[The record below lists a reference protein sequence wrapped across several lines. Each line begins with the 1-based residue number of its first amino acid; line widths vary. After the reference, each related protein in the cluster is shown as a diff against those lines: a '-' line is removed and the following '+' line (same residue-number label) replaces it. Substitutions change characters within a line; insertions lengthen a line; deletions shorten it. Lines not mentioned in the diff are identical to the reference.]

1 MADYTPKYVN
11 PTEANR
17 YGSKSTRITKPQ
29 STAGAYQN
37 VNAGEAQRYI
47 TSQNQ
52 LGGQTF
58 NLRYGGVDYTLD
70 QSQIGWMQDRYK
82 KSFDSYYKNTVE
94 DSQRLLSGA
103 MPTAFERSYG
113 SNQLDQQLYSMGLPS
128 SKYLGSMMKDYSDWY
143 GDGATY
149 QFDDQASKYITDE
162 FKKTWKYEYTTE
174 DQARKVKGLMPLA
187 LEQSYADSYTD
198 EQLKKAGLPPSMKLS
213 DFTTPYEERVATQ
226 NRMQDFYLAVGA
238 EVFDMKARR
247 GVENDS
253 QKYDDL
259 GVGFGYAPK
268 STDVKDAFEIEQ
280 TSGTQLWQDT
290 FYNMLEKP
298 EWADVAALY
307 KQTKTADDL
316 DPGKYDDNAAYR
328 EARIKAINSENK
340 AAASTDLSITYDD
353 FISQYNTKLER
364 QFRALKIVDDATAAA
379 KGETVTYG
387 DYADAMDAQRKSETY
402 AGITDRAT
410 ARQYAETAFS
420 SDPNADP
427 TAILRGMY
435 DGGVDFKHIRQAKNR
450 LMEINSGTENKAVR
464 DGISAA
470 YDTLNTANTQK
481 QQAASKEAANKSTS
495 FIDAALEYFVSGMLA
510 QNAGTA
516 QGSSR
521 DIAMSASKEAS
532 GMASET
538 LSRATAKADKIRKD
552 ALVAAD
558 IIDGYYG
565 SAFTT
570 VSKDD
575 ATKAFKSYIKYDG
588 KNIDP
593 DSLDAA
599 KAALADMGL
608 TNYEIGVIEESVES
622 DEQSGVGKFLM
633 RLLYPD
639 SGVDNTQVNT
649 INQGYDWAATQ
660 QYNAS
665 RSGKGAKSDLSEL
678 MQIARKRVTAE
689 GIMSNYDFDQAIR
702 VNGQSGTLDPT
713 ESARNY
719 YLEVEA
725 PKSGAT
731 PEQAAQMW
739 ASWTP
744 EFQAQ
749 YTDWFSGSSMSNP
762 EVAKSMDEVIAY
774 QGIGS
779 IAPKVVAGLANSA
792 VGLADMTASFV
803 DGRSDTWDFT
813 KDVQDFTSYIS
824 NYGRTN
830 QSLATQGIS
839 AASDI
844 GAEIARMYLLNAA
857 GGALLGNG
865 SKLATAASSATS
877 KGMRTLA
884 KVGAYTV
891 KSSPFILNA
900 MGGYYNEATQGG
912 ASIDQARSYALVMG
926 ALEGFTESW
935 QTDAIWGKVLGK
947 NMSASIAKSAG
958 KTFSSGMLTKA
969 KFINL
974 AASFLGEATEEGASY
989 AGSWLMSAKLQGW
1002 NEQPFSVEELAKQSL
1017 MGGFIGMLGGA
1028 LSLPSMNEARITA
1041 EYMSKSGNY
1050 NTEYQDILVSAMFAN
1065 SMPESFKE
1073 QAIAQGYKAILPI
1086 AEYKSAFEN
1095 VNQSRE
1101 QLINGEKQHA
1111 QDMDA
1116 MQQAFE
1122 KRVKPSEKAERMLD
1136 LLRMDGVDPAS
1147 EEFSRARES
1156 LLKYGTVE
1164 EATTKHNAA
1173 VQKATDSYAAVKQ
1186 QQNRAIEKSM
1196 EKVRAHHAVL
1206 ADLFADDIAYMAE
1219 KTAADTADNQN
1230 YKQFAYAMQR
1240 IDELTQQGITS
1251 GAEYEAAVEALG
1263 QSQQLR
1269 DRIFDLRTKTENR
1282 GVTTPEKMRAARA
1295 GNAEA
1300 FVKKNKPANS
1310 KSKVIN
1316 ATEAE
1321 AKQTVSESEPA
1332 AQLAPDTAAAPQTSA
1347 ETTTAQQ
1354 PSPETMYA
1362 VDQNAKESVNA
1373 IRQIA
1378 RTAQKYIVSGTAGI
1392 DRFARTV
1399 QKKIAVGAV
1408 TSEDLA
1414 QGVRS
1419 APGVSQYILNDRLA
1433 DVNGTTIGDSFA
1445 SLFKDIPDEL
1455 WGEYQLY
1462 TLARHNE
1469 SRMTLEER
1477 GFGDNKPVL
1486 ASDTLDPDGKPI
1498 PMSASESAALAEQIE
1513 AAHPEFAQT
1522 FENQKRWWADF
1533 MKSWA
1538 VDGGL
1543 MSEYLYDELAAK
1555 YPDYVPTHRVDV
1567 KNVGSRPVV
1576 TSSEIQSPSII
1587 REAKGSLKDVQ
1598 DIRTSMADLVQR
1610 YVAMERYNELVQNM
1624 YNFAETHVRETS
1636 EYAAIITEP
1645 GGKPTD
1651 VDFHSFDELAIQS
1664 ATEVKD
1670 GQYIVRGWRDGERIA
1685 MSVNQDIYDGFNS
1698 LLNPADVSMTSKAVN
1713 GVTKFLRKITKPIKN
1728 LLTGYNPSFGV
1739 RNLVRDAGTYVVNT
1753 EANAVDTFAN
1763 VARAVTERSL
1773 NSDLWQSYQAM
1784 GGKASGFISS
1794 QQIGRVDA
1802 TIRGKFKQIMSK
1814 AGQVTGAVGG
1824 YTENMWRFAEYIEGI
1839 RQFGDT
1845 PEGRRK
1851 ATQMAADVTVN
1862 FSRSAPATKAIDS
1875 ACIYFN
1881 ANVQGLDKF
1890 ARRIADKPIKTVA
1903 RGMTLATLGL
1913 LIRYLFDNNDNPHY
1927 ENLTEYTKDN
1937 NYLIPNVLGKRDANG
1952 YPTTFIKL
1960 PKDRQM
1966 GVLLVS
1972 TVERFARWADGED
1985 AESAFADLGEN
1996 IIGSFKVDP
2005 EPFWSAVRS
2014 ISTNKNFFNG
2024 DIVPMYM
2031 QGEAAPDQKNAQTSV
2046 ISEAIS
2052 ERLYDMGVEVSPMML
2067 DYLIEQYGGSFYGQ
2081 VLTSA
2086 TAEDSGGLG
2095 RTVGNVASS
2104 MFVADPLYSSG
2115 AVSRFYDKMDEAQAL
2130 SRKAERE
2137 REQSGIGSFKT
2148 ADEQGYETLQD
2159 YKKDIAALRKQ
2170 EREILATERDTPAR
2184 KRKIDDI
2191 RSQINDVANEGL
2203 AAWDRRS

>member
-1 MADYTPKYVN
+1 MITGITPPQQNKKSSSLMVTGLSSTKDPYNTPLYRYSVNGQNIDISQGQADWIRKRFQSDISSLYKDNLADVSRRSAGQLPSLIERAYSSGGVNNTLAQDGLPPLKYLAKYMNDYT
-11 PTEANR
+11 E
-17 YGSKSTRITKPQ
+17 
-29 STAGAYQN
+29 
-37 VNAGEAQRYI
+37 
-47 TSQNQ
+47 
-52 LGGQTF
+52 
-58 NLRYGGVDYTLD
+58 
-70 QSQIGWMQDRYK
+70 
-82 KSFDSYYKNTVE
+82 
-94 DSQRLLSGA
+94 
-103 MPTAFERSYG
+103 
-113 SNQLDQQLYSMGLPS
+113 
-128 SKYLGSMMKDYSDWY
+128 WY
-143 GDGATY
+143 GDGTSY
-149 QFDDQASKYITDE
+149 NFDDQAKSYITDA

-174 DQARKVKGLMPLA
+174 DQARKVKGIMPLA
-187 LEQSYADSYTD
+187 LEQSYSDSYTD
-198 EQLKKAGLPPSMKLS
+198 EQLKNQGLPPTDKLS
-213 DFTTPYEERVATQ
+213 DFTTPYEERIATQ
-226 NRMQDFYLAVGA
+226 NRIQDFYIAVGT
-238 EVFDMKARR
+238 EVFSMKTNR
-247 GVENDS
+247 GIENS
-253 QKYDDL
+253 SAKYDSPVMDSKS
-259 GVGFGYAPK
+259 GVGFGSDPIAKPK
-268 STDVKDAFEIEQ
+268 DQTPISEQVGTDAWENA
-280 TSGTQLWQDT
+280 
-290 FYNMLEKP
+290 FYNLLEQP
-298 EWADVAALY
+298 EWADVAALM
-307 KQTKTADDL
+307 KTSSAKTADEL
-316 DPGKYDDNAAYR
+316 DPKNYSSNEAYR

-340 AAASTDLSITYDD
+340 AAGSNDITVTYDD
-353 FISQYNTKLER
+353 FLNQYNTKLER
-364 QFRALKIVDDATAAA
+364 QFRSLKIVDNATSAA
-379 KGETVTYG
+379 KGAPTTLGE
-387 DYADAMDAQRKSETY
+387 YADAMEAQRTADAY
-402 AGITDRAT
+402 AGIVDKAT
-410 ARQYAETAFS
+410 AKAYVDSALS
-420 SDPNADP
+420 GNADP
-427 TAILRGMY
+427 IAIMQGMY
-435 DGGVDFKHIRQAKNR
+435 DGGVDFKHVTQAKNY
-450 LMEINSGTENKAVR
+450 LMDMNSGAENKTQR
-464 DGISAA
+464 DAIKAAFGTINADHQKKDATTPKSFLENALAIRYGGKERGESAA
-470 YDTLNTANTQK
+470 SDIVTQAT
-481 QQAASKEAANKSTS
+481 AASERWKEHRKNAEWFQQN
-495 FIDAALEYFVSGMLA
+495 IVDAY
-510 QNAGTA
+510 
-516 QGSSR
+516 
-521 DIAMSASKEAS
+521 K
-532 GMASET
+532 
-538 LSRATAKADKIRKD
+538 KD
-552 ALVAAD
+552 AF
-558 IIDGYYG
+558 
-565 SAFTT
+565 ST
-570 VSKDD
+570 VSKDS
-575 ATKAFKSYIKYDG
+575 ATKAYKSYIKYDG
-588 KNIDP
+588 KNVDP
-593 DSLDAA
+593 DSLNAA
-599 KAALADMGL
+599 KTALADMGL
-608 TNYEIGVIEESVES
+608 TNYEISVIE
-622 DEQSGVGKFLM
+622 DEQGLTSDGEMSNEEWLADILGKSYMDPTTLNFKKPVGDAEAQDMK
-633 RLLYPD
+633 
-639 SGVDNTQVNT
+639 
-649 INQGYDWAATQ
+649 
-660 QYNAS
+660 
-665 RSGKGAKSDLSEL
+665 DLIG
-678 MQIARKRVTAE
+678 IARKRITSE
-689 GIMSNYDFDQAIR
+689 DIMSNYQLDQAIR
-702 VNGQSGTLDPT
+702 TAGYANLLDPT

-719 YLEVEA
+719 YVEVEA
-725 PKSGAT
+725 LKSGAT
-731 PEQAAQMW
+731 PEQAAATW
-739 ASWTP
+739 DSWTP
-744 EFQAQ
+744 EFQSE
-749 YTDWFSGSSMSNP
+749 YTDWFSGSYMSNP
-762 EVAKSMDEVIAY
+762 DVAKSIDEVIAY
-774 QGIGS
+774 QGIGG
-779 IAPKVVAGLANSA
+779 IASKFTAGMLSGA
-792 VGLADMTASFV
+792 VGLADMAVSVV

-813 KDVQDFTSYIS
+813 KEVQEFTNNLS

-839 AASDI
+839 AATDI
-844 GAEIARMYLLNAA
+844 GAEIAKMYALNAA
-857 GGALLGNG
+857 GSAVSGAFGTTKAG
-865 SKLATAASSATS
+865 TVVASAANNAALS
-877 KGMRTLA
+877 KGVSTLA
-884 KVGAYTV
+884 KAGLFTV
-891 KSSPFILNA
+891 QSSPFILNSV
-900 MGGYYNEATQGG
+900 GQYYNEATQGG
-912 ASIDQARSYALVMG
+912 ATMGDARTYALVMG

-947 NMSASIAKSAG
+947 NMSAAIAKSSG
-958 KTFSSGMLTKA
+958 KTLASGMLTKA
-969 KFINL
+969 KWINL
-974 AASFLGEATEEGASY
+974 AASFLGEATEEGAGY
-989 AGSWLMSAKLQGW
+989 VGSWALSSAQGW
-1002 NEQPFSVEELAKQSL
+1002 NSDAFSLKEMGNQAL
-1017 MGGFIGMLGGA
+1017 MGGIVGILGGA

-1041 EYMSKSGNY
+1041 EYMSKTGNY
-1050 NTEYQDILVSAMFAN
+1050 NTEYQDILVSATFAN

-1086 AEYKSAFEN
+1086 AEYKSAVEN

-1186 QQNRAIEKSM
+1186 QQQRAIEKSM

-1282 GVTTPEKMRAARA
+1282 GVTTAEKMRAARA
-1295 GNAEA
+1295 GNAEE

-1310 KSKVIN
+1310 LSKVIA
-1316 ATEAE
+1316 ATEADVKQGASE
-1321 AKQTVSESEPA
+1321 TETTAKNAPETAPA
-1332 AQLAPDTAAAPQTSA
+1332 AQTSA
-1347 ETTTAQQ
+1347 ETTATNQE
-1354 PSPETMYA
+1354 PSPETLYA

-1587 REAKGSLKDVQ
+1587 REAKGSVKDVQ
-1598 DIRTSMADLVQR
+1598 DIRTSLADLVQR

-1739 RNLVRDAGTYVVNT
+1739 RNLVRDAGTYIVNT

-1763 VARAVTERSL
+1763 VARAVEERAK
-1773 NSDLWQSYQAM
+1773 NSDLWKSYQAM
-1784 GGKASGFISS
+1784 GGKSSGFISS

-1802 TIRGKFKQIMSK
+1802 TIRGKFKQAMSK
-1814 AGQVTGAVGG
+1814 AGQVAGAVGG

-1913 LIRYLFDNNDNPHY
+1913 LIRYLFDNDDNPHY

-2005 EPFWSAVRS
+2005 EPFWAAVRS

-2031 QGEAAPDQKNAQTSV
+2031 QDEAAPDQKNAQTSV

-2052 ERLYDMGVEVSPMML
+2052 ERLYDMGIEVSPMML

-2137 REQSGIGSFKT
+2137 REQSGINSFKT

-2191 RSQINDVANEGL
+2191 RQQINDVANEGL
-2203 AAWDRRS
+2203 TAWERRR